1 MAIVGNRKVSLS
13 WGGHYESPK
22 CIVIGISDRETLLQ
36 TGSVT
41 FNSTNTQPSF
51 SSSTSSSSSG
61 TDDTW
66 RPDEKGDTTFVGL
79 GSDPSAN
86 F

>member
-1 MAIVGNRKVSLS
+1 MAIVGKRKVSLS
-13 WGGHYESPK
+13 RGGYYEPPK
-22 CIVIGISDRETLLQ
+22 CIVIGASDQETLLL

-51 SSSTSSSSSG
+51 SSSTSSSSS
-61 TDDTW
+61 TIDTW
-66 RPDEKGDTTFVGL
+66 SPDEKGDTTYLGL

-86 F
+86 Y

>member
-1 MAIVGNRKVSLS
+1 MTIVGKRKVSLS
-13 WGGHYESPK
+13 RGGYYEPPK
-22 CIVIGISDRETLLQ
+22 CIVIGASDQETLLL

-51 SSSTSSSSSG
+51 SSSTSGSSS
-61 TDDTW
+61 TW
-66 RPDEKGDTTFVGL
+66 SPDEKGNTTYLGL

-86 F
+86 Y